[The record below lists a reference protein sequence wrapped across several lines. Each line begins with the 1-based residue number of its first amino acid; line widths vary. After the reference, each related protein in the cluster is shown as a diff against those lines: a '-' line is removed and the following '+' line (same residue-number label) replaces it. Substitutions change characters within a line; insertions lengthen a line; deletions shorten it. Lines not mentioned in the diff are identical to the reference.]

1 MRTLLA
7 FGPLCGAAAVRAQHP
22 ALSPTSD
29 TTIVVSGPLHYS
41 SISVPAGV
49 TVRFTAPGFGPFS
62 VPGMPAVV
70 FCDGDAIVH
79 GKLALEGEIINDSPA
94 GWVFTGQGRS
104 GSQCALNYLFPPEGG
119 RHASNY
125 GSVLPFSLEGGS
137 PSGENYLYD
146 AACIQLQSRVPGAEG
161 GGTLVLLADGRIEV
175 AGTITADGHGVTAG
189 GSGGSILLRG
199 AAGVTILPGGSVTA
213 RGGPGAPPLTIP
225 PISPPLP
232 PDYRLGEP
240 GYVRLDA
247 WGALPAIQGTVEP
260 PPTALALPHLRSV
273 SQPSI
278 GTTWT
283 CSVFAPENSAV
294 FVAASPNPDNGTPT
308 PFGPLGIDVA
318 SATILAW
325 AAVAPSGHDPFV
337 STPASVPNAP
347 VLVGLGFWTQ
357 ALVFPPALPARLSNT
372 LSLVVQ

>member
-1 MRTLLA
+1 MLT

-29 TTIVVSGPLHYS
+29 ITIVVSGPLHYS
-41 SISVPAGV
+41 SILVPAGV
-49 TVRFTAPGFGPFS
+49 TVRFTAPGFGSSS

-79 GKLALEGEIINDSPA
+79 GTLLLEGDIINDRPA
-94 GWVFTGQGRS
+94 GFVYTGQGTGGIMC
-104 GSQCALNYLFPPEGG
+104 GSFSFYLPPEGG
-119 RHASNY
+119 RHANSY
-125 GSVLPFSLEGGS
+125 GTVLPFSLEGGS
-137 PSGENYLYD
+137 PGGDVTFLD
-146 AACIQLQSRVPGAEG
+146 AGCIQFLSRALGGEG
-161 GGTLVLLADGRIEV
+161 GGTLALLAAGRIEV
-175 AGTITADGHGVTAG
+175 LGSITADGQGGGSGG
-189 GSGGSILLRG
+189 GSGGSVLLRG
-199 AAGVTILPGGSVTA
+199 ATGVTILPGGRVTA
-213 RGGPGAPPLTIP
+213 RGGSGPPPFSVP
-225 PISPPLP
+225 PASPPLP
-232 PDYRLGEP
+232 PDFCFGEP

-247 WGALPAIQGTVEP
+247 WGAPPNIRGTVDP
-260 PPTALALPHLRSV
+260 APTVLELPYLRSV
-273 SQPSI
+273 SQPRI

-283 CSVFAPENSAV
+283 CDLFAPENSAV

-325 AAVAPSGHDPFV
+325 AALAPSGHDPFV
-337 STPASVPNAP
+337 STQASVPNATA
-347 VLVGLGFWTQ
+347 LVGLSFWTQ